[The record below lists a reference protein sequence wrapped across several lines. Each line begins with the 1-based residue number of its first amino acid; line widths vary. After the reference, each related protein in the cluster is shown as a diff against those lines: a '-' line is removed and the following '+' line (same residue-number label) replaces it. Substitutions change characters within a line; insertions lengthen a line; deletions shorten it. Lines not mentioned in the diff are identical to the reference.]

1 MHEAG
6 FVILSMH
13 RWQLL
18 LLLFLSAC
26 TKDGFLNIPEA
37 RIRVSADTLR
47 FDTVFTSAGSTYRS
61 FQLANDYDQPI
72 RITAIHLSGGSQ
84 SPFKLNV
91 NGRSG
96 TQFTN
101 LIIDKTDS
109 LYGWIQVNI
118 DPNAINQPFVVR
130 DSLLIEFNDKT
141 QKIQLEAWGR
151 NAHFIRNGRI
161 TQTQTWTN
169 DKPYVILVGLT
180 IEPNTT
186 LTLSPG
192 TELYMHADAPILVRG
207 SLRSLGEA
215 ENNRRVRIQG
225 DRLDEPYRFFPAA
238 WPGIYI
244 QPGSTDNLFR
254 FTSIKQAYQAVV
266 VEQGANSLLPVLRL
280 EQCEIDNAFDAGLIG
295 VNTSI
300 VAENCLISNC
310 GQNAVLIGGGNY
322 QFTHCTMA
330 SYANRYID
338 HKKPVLTLTNFSGNS
353 THPLQAQF
361 TNCIFWGEGGTIT
374 DEVLLAKNSA
384 AAFQVGFDHVLWK
397 MQSTPTLA
405 TTNQILNNQSPGF
418 DSIYSSNRYYD
429 FRLGGGSPARNAGRT
444 TPITIDLD
452 GRPRTVGQP
461 DLGCYEK
468 Q

>member
-1 MHEAG
+1 MHEFG
-6 FVILSMH
+6 FVILSMR

-18 LLLFLSAC
+18 LLLLLSAC
-26 TKDGFLNIPEA
+26 TKDGFLNIPDA

-72 RITAIHLSGGSQ
+72 RLRVISLDGGPQ

-91 NGRSG
+91 NGRTG
-96 TQFTN
+96 TRFEN
-101 LIIDKTDS
+101 LIIEKKDS

-130 DSLLIEFNDKT
+130 DSLLIEFNGKT

-161 TQTQTWTN
+161 SQTQTWTN
-169 DKPYVILVGLT
+169 DKPYVILGGLT

-192 TELYMHADAPILVRG
+192 IELYMHADAPILVKG
-207 SLRSLGEA
+207 SLQSLGEA
-215 ENNRRVRIQG
+215 ENTRRIRIQG
-225 DRLDEPYRFFPAA
+225 DRLDDPYRTFPAA
-238 WPGIYI
+238 WPGIYF
-244 QPGSTDNLFR
+244 QPGSSNNLFR

-266 VEQGANSLLPVLRL
+266 VEQGANSVPPVLRL
-280 EQCEIDNAFDAGLIG
+280 EQCEIDNAYDAGLIG
-295 VNTSI
+295 VNASI

-322 QFTHCTMA
+322 QFIHCTMV

-338 HKKPVLTLTNFSGNS
+338 HQKPVLTVTNFSGTLSN
-353 THPLQAQF
+353 PLQAQF
-361 TNCIFWGEGGTIT
+361 TNCIFWGEGGTVT
-374 DEVLLAKNSA
+374 DEVLLAKNPSA
-384 AAFQVGFDHVLWK
+384 PYQVNFSHVLWK
-397 MQSTPTLA
+397 MQSAPSLA
-405 TTNQILNNQSPGF
+405 TTNQIINNQSPGF
-418 DSIYSSNRYYD
+418 DSIQASSSIYN
-429 FRLGGGSPARNAGRT
+429 FRLRTGAPALNAGAA
-444 TPITIDLD
+444 TPLLVDLD
-452 GRPRTVGQP
+452 GKPRSVGAP